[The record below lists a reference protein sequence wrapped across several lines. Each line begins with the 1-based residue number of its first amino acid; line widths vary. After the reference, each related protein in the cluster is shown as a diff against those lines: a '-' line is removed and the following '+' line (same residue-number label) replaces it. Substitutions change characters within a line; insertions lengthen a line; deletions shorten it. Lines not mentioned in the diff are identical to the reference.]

1 MARIFVGMSGGVDS
15 SAAAAILSEQ
25 GHRVVGLTLKLW
37 DEASRCC
44 DYEDVLDA
52 KRACWKLGIKHYVL
66 NMKKDFKKKIV
77 DYFTAEYLKG
87 RTPNPC
93 VLCNEEI
100 KFKALINKMKEHG
113 FDYVATGHYAVIEKK
128 KGGYTLEKGRDQG
141 KTQEYFLA
149 RLKKEDLKYIK
160 FPLGRLTKVET
171 RKIAGKYGLNAD
183 KAESQ
188 EVCFLKKGESPY
200 EFIEKRV
207 DMEKTGRGSLY
218 SVSGRKIKDLEYAY
232 FKYTVGQRKGLGVG
246 GGDPLYVAAIDAVNK
261 RVIAGGR
268 ADVYKKGF
276 EAAGLNMFSAPKDR
290 RFRADV
296 KIRYLHKPAKAQ
308 VEIKGGSAYVEFDEP
323 QFAVTPGQ
331 LAVFYRGAAV
341 LGSGFIV

>member
-15 SAAAAILSEQ
+15 SAAAALLTEQ
-25 GHRVVGLTLKLW
+25 GHEVVGLTLKLW

-77 DYFTAEYLKG
+77 DYFIGEYLKG

-100 KFKALINKMKEHG
+100 KFAALIDKMKEHG
-113 FDYVATGHYAVIEKK
+113 FDHVATGHYALIEKGKSGYALK
-128 KGGYTLEKGRDQG
+128 KGADRK

-160 FPLGRLTKVET
+160 FPLARLTKDGS
-171 RKIAGKYGLNAD
+171 RKIAGKYGLKAD

-218 SVSGRKIKDLEYAY
+218 GVNGGKIKDLEYAY
-232 FKYTVGQRKGLGVG
+232 FKYTVGQRRGLGVG
-246 GGDPLYVAAIDAVNK
+246 GGEPLYVTAIDAGNK
-261 RVIAGGR
+261 
-268 ADVYKKGF
+268 
-276 EAAGLNMFSAPKDR
+276 
-290 RFRADV
+290 
-296 KIRYLHKPAKAQ
+296 
-308 VEIKGGSAYVEFDEP
+308 
-323 QFAVTPGQ
+323 
-331 LAVFYRGAAV
+331 
-341 LGSGFIV
+341 